1 MATSGS
7 SSFSLTISD
16 VVDEAYRLCGGEP
29 ISGND
34 AENARRSLNLL
45 LIDWTNRGILLW
57 QLEAATTAVAT
68 SVSSYTLDGGTIDIM
83 DPFIKRGNTD
93 LPLTRLSYSDYA
105 AIPVKGQTGRPTQIL
120 VDRQRDAPVVHL
132 WPLPENA
139 TDTLHFWRVRQ
150 LHDVNTARQDPDVPK
165 RFLPALINGLA
176 YFISRKRK
184 GVSPDRIVRL
194 KAEYEETL
202 ARALESDE
210 DNADLTIVPG
220 GRRF

>member
-1 MATSGS
+1 
-7 SSFSLTISD
+7 
-16 VVDEAYRLCGGEP
+16 
-29 ISGND
+29 
-34 AENARRSLNLL
+34 
-45 LIDWTNRGILLW
+45 
-57 QLEAATTAVAT
+57 
-68 SVSSYTLDGGTIDIM
+68 
-83 DPFIKRGNTD
+83 
-93 LPLTRLSYSDYA
+93 
-105 AIPVKGQTGRPTQIL
+105 
-120 VDRQRDAPVVHL
+120 
-132 WPLPENA
+132 
-139 TDTLHFWRVRQ
+139 
-150 LHDVNTARQDPDVPK
+150 VPK